1 MRILR
6 SIAGMFVLFVLL
18 SSSVFAGDAVNLT
31 GTWDRVS
38 VGHYRDRGFFTDSG
52 KEDLVVIEQKDGAFF
67 GKKTWVLDGKKAE
80 EGFSGVMSADGK
92 RLYVADHVDGLSIG
106 EVIGPDEFVLY
117 YLESGL
123 ADSPMAMRS
132 TFTRKK

>member
-1 MRILR
+1 
-6 SIAGMFVLFVLL
+6 
-18 SSSVFAGDAVNLT
+18 
-31 GTWDRVS
+31 
-38 VGHYRDRGFFTDSG
+38 
-52 KEDLVVIEQKDGAFF
+52 
-67 GKKTWVLDGKKAE
+67 VLDGKKAE